1 MYFVYK
7 INAEFLNL
15 FILKGTISV
24 ISYDGN
30 VRFTMVCLK
39 VLSDGECLTNE

>member
-1 MYFVYK
+1 MYFVHK
-7 INAEFLNL
+7 INASFLNL
-15 FILKGTISV
+15 FILKGTVNV

-30 VRFTMVCLK
+30 VRFTMVPIK

>member
-1 MYFVYK
+1 MNFVHK
-7 INAEFLNL
+7 INASFSNL
-15 FILKGTISV
+15 FILIGTVSV

-30 VRFTMVCLK
+30 ERFTMVCLK